1 MIEREV
7 KLRFASVDEA
17 RAVLQAAGAAPL
29 RRRRL
34 QDDALYDTAEG
45 ALRARR
51 CALRVRQESGV
62 IRLTFK
68 GPPQPGLVK
77 QREEHET
84 VVEDGAALL
93 RVLEALGYRRWF
105 RYQKYR
111 EEFSAPDVVV
121 ALDETP
127 VGTFVEIEG
136 SEDGIVRMAGAMG
149 RDHGDFI
156 LESYR
161 ALFVRDG
168 RACGVSGPDMLFT
181 APAQVDEPDGRVAI
195 ER

>member
-1 MIEREV
+1 MLEREV

-29 RRRRL
+29 RGRRL
-34 QDDALYDTAEG
+34 QNDDLYDTADG

-51 CALRVRQESGV
+51 CALRVRQEAGV
-62 IRLTFK
+62 TRLTFK
-68 GPPQPGLVK
+68 GPLQPGLVK
-77 QREEHET
+77 QREEQET
-84 VVEDGAALL
+84 AVEDGAALV
-93 RVLEALGYRRWF
+93 RVLDALGYHRWF

-136 SEDGIVRMAGAMG
+136 SEDGIVRMAAAMG
-149 RDHGDFI
+149 RNHADFI

-168 RACGVSGPDMLFT
+168 RACGVTGPDMLFT
-181 APAQVDEPDGRVAI
+181 APAHIDVPGRGVAAEP
-195 ER
+195 